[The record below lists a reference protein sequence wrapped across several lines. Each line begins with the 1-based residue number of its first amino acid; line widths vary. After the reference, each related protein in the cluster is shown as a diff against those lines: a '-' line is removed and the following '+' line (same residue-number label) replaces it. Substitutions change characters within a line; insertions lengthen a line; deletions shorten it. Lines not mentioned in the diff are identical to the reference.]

1 MFPISPLAERLLAS
15 FLTLR
20 LEMKIKD
27 KGASVRHGVVVI
39 SLVGESGGRWDSA
52 KEPEGDHGPSLG
64 INCSVGADW
73 SKSGRGWQGTGKN
86 KGHRGVVS
94 GSPSLSRS
102 VDLWVLHIIP
112 PIPSEVVRDCGRP
125 PFRAPPHAHLRFTA
139 SRDEFESEPECLKG
153 ATDGAT
159 RRAARDAPSRQRM

>member
-86 KGHRGVVS
+86 RATGVLCLGLLRYPAVLTRGCCTS
-94 GSPSLSRS
+94 S
-102 VDLWVLHIIP
+102 H
-112 PIPSEVVRDCGRP
+112 
-125 PFRAPPHAHLRFTA
+125 PFRQKWCGIVGDHSSERRPTPIYA
-139 SRDEFESEPECLKG
+139 SRLHG
-153 ATDGAT
+153 TNL
-159 RRAARDAPSRQRM
+159 RANQSA